1 MRKSFATVATR
12 EGFLTAVDPNVFFQV
27 MLELESF
34 ATLRA
39 FKLAEHCIL
48 VRTHRRGLTKKKKK
62 LVV

>member
-1 MRKSFATVATR
+1 MRKSFTTIATC

-48 VRTHRRGLTKKKKK
+48 VRTHRRGLMRKEIGD
-62 LVV
+62 LA